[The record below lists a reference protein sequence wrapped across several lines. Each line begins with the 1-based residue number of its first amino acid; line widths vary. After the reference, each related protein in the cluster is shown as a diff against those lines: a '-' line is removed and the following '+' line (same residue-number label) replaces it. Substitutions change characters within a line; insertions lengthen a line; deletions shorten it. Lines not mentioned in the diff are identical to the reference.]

1 MYINKDSLIIDGINM
16 GKYIT
21 EVEYGYNKLWAPDSG
36 RNLAGV
42 QSGSLMGIF
51 PKLKVNF
58 IKLTQKELELIA
70 PILDKATQNVT
81 YYDPVLKKMT
91 TMSTYTGDWATLN
104 RNSFTD
110 VARANASYADLAL
123 EAAFIVCAI
132 PSK

>member
-1 MYINKDSLIIDGINM
+1 MFINKDSLVIDGINI
-16 GKYIT
+16 GQYIT
-21 EVEYGYNKLWAPDSG
+21 EVEYGYNKLWASDSG

-42 QSGSLMGIF
+42 QSGTLIGIF

-58 IKLTQKELELIA
+58 IKLNQAELELIA

-104 RNSFTD
+104 KNSFTN
-110 VARANASYADLAL
+110 VAKANESFSIS
-123 EAAFIVCAI
+123 FIARKKRV
-132 PSK
+132 

>member
-21 EVEYGYNKLWAPDSG
+21 EVEYGFNKLWASDSG

-42 QSGSLMGIF
+42 QSGTLIGIF

-58 IKLTQKELELIA
+58 IKLTQQELELIA

-81 YYDPVLKKMT
+81 YYDPVLKRIT

-104 RNSFTD
+104 RNTFTN
-110 VARANASYADLAL
+110 VARANESFSIS
-123 EAAFIVCAI
+123 FIAR
-132 PSK
+132 KKRA

>member
-42 QSGSLMGIF
+42 QSGTLMGIF

-70 PILDKATQNVT
+70 PMLDRATQNVT

-110 VARANASYADLAL
+110 VARANESFSIS
-123 EAAFIVCAI
+123 FIARKKRV
-132 PSK
+132 